1 MFFGTDK
8 KENVEK
14 PAPQKEDR
22 PIPSLISQGV
32 RITGNLE
39 TDGEVQIDGVLE
51 GDIKTGTLTIGE
63 TAVVTGEII
72 ADQATVRGK
81 ITGRIRVRSVLL
93 TKTARVIGD
102 IWHQDLAME
111 AGAFLE
117 GHCKRVEI
125 PPVAKSPAAPVKAA
139 GAVAAP
145 VKTDGAAAAP
155 EITRRPPEETLPL
168 VASDNKPLAADKDK
182 LVTKKAVRA

>member
-14 PAPQKEDR
+14 PATQKEER
-22 PIPSLISQGV
+22 PIPSLISQGL

-39 TDGEVQIDGVLE
+39 TEGEVQIDGVLE

-63 TAVVTGEII
+63 TAVVIGEII
-72 ADQATVRGK
+72 ADKAIVQGK
-81 ITGRIRVRSVLL
+81 ITGRIRARSVLL

-125 PPVAKSPAAPVKAA
+125 PPVAKSQ
-139 GAVAAP
+139 
-145 VKTDGAAAAP
+145 AAP
-155 EITRRPPEETLPL
+155 EITRKPAEKAVPL
-168 VASDNKPLAADKDK
+168 VASDNKPPAADKEA
-182 LVTKKAVRA
+182 LVTKKVVRA

>member
-8 KENVEK
+8 KKTVEK
-14 PAPQKEDR
+14 PAPEKEDR
-22 PIPSLISQGV
+22 PIPSLISQGL

-125 PPVAKSPAAPVKAA
+125 PPVAKSVVAPVKAD
-139 GAVAAP
+139 
-145 VKTDGAAAAP
+145 VKADGAAAAP
-155 EITRRPPEETLPL
+155 EITRRTPEEALPL
-168 VASDNKPLAADKDK
+168 VASDNKPSAADKDK
-182 LVTKKAVRA
+182 LVTKKAARA